1 MRVSWDKLGG
11 GRIYFWGVW
20 RWGRGEGA
28 LDNVRKVLGKGEID
42 QGRGIYGWGGDVYS
56 NDGFI

>member
-1 MRVSWDKLGG
+1 M
-11 GRIYFWGVW
+11 W

-28 LDNVRKVLGKGEID
+28 LDNVRKVLGMGKGEID